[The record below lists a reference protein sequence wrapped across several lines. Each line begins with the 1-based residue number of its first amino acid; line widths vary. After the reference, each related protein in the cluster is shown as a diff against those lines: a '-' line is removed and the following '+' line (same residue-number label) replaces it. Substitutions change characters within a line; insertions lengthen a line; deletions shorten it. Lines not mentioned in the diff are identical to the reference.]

1 MLAHR
6 HYAPQLNSIA
16 LGVPNRGIMFG
27 IDPLFLTTIAALPI
41 GMIGF
46 ALVRAARSSRR
57 NREGRCGN
65 CGGSLYAPDA
75 MVGPSL
81 VQGHLVCGPCATKE
95 RRSLIRS
102 LIAAAGITGSTALG
116 LAAVALWSPTQLGS
130 HPWTPVLAT
139 VLGYPA
145 LFAGA
150 VVWMKRANRRTAQRL
165 GLQPQPS
172 VSATNDPL
180 NGGR

>member
-1 MLAHR
+1 M
-6 HYAPQLNSIA
+6 
-16 LGVPNRGIMFG
+16 VG
-27 IDPLFLTTIAALPI
+27 IDPVFLITIVALPVA
-41 GMIGF
+41 MIGF

-57 NREGRCGN
+57 NREDRCGN
-65 CGGSLYAPDA
+65 CGGPLYAPDA
-75 MVGPSL
+75 RVGPSL
-81 VQGHLVCGPCATKE
+81 VQGHLVCGPCAKKE

-102 LIAAAGITGSTALG
+102 LIAATGITVSTALG
-116 LAAVALWSPTQLGS
+116 LAAVALWSPAQLGA

-150 VVWMKRANRRTAQRL
+150 VVWMKRANRRTAHRL

-172 VSATNDPL
+172 VRAANDPPL
-180 NGGR
+180 AAEGRPWTIQHTRTPDER

>member
-1 MLAHR
+1 
-6 HYAPQLNSIA
+6 
-16 LGVPNRGIMFG
+16 MFG
-27 IDPLFLTTIAALPI
+27 IDPGFLVTIAALPAA
-41 GMIGF
+41 MIWF
-46 ALVRAARSSRR
+46 ALVRAARSKRR
-57 NREGRCGN
+57 NRDDRCGN
-65 CGGSLYAPDA
+65 CGGSLYAA
-75 MVGPSL
+75 HANAGPSL
-81 VQGHLVCGPCATKE
+81 VQGHLVCGLCAAKE

-102 LIAAAGITGSTALG
+102 LVAAAGITGATALG
-116 LAAVALWSPTQLGS
+116 LASVALWFPTQLGA

-165 GLQPQPS
+165 GLERQLS

-180 NGGR
+180 LPVERRSWTIRHTQTPDER